1 MSTFRKLEALQEEK
15 IRLKAENA
23 SLVEKNKRL
32 VAENKQLRED
42 IDNMAEKTELA
53 KKAIEELRVTYE
65 ESIAVAR
72 DAQEKYTELYRE
84 CLVLKKSLLKAK
96 V

>member
-15 IRLKAENA
+15 VRLKAENA
-23 SLVEKNKRL
+23 SLVERNKRL
-32 VAENKQLRED
+32 VAENEQLHSD
-42 IDNMAEKTELA
+42 IKLMAEKTELA
-53 KKAIEELRVTYE
+53 KRAIEELKVTYK
-65 ESIAVAR
+65 ESIAIAR
-72 DAQEKYTELYRE
+72 ESQEKYTELYKE

>member
-1 MSTFRKLEALQEEK
+1 MSTFRKLELLQEDK
-15 IRLKAENA
+15 IRLQAENNA
-23 SLVEKNKRL
+23 LVERNKNL

-42 IDNMAEKTELA
+42 IDIMAQKTELA

-72 DAQEKYTELYRE
+72 ESQKKYTELYRE
-84 CLVLKKSLLKAK
+84 CLILKKSLLKAK
-96 V
+96 D